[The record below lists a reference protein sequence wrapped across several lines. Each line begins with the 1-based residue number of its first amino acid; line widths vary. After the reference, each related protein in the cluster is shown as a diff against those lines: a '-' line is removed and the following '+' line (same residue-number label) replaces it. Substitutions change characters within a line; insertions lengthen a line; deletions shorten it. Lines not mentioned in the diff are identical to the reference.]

1 MQITRIGDG
10 LAIFLTAEQIEQ
22 LGLKEGD
29 EIMFRETESGALQV
43 EVQRK
48 PTVEE
53 LFERV
58 RKMRGRL
65 PADFKF
71 DREWANSRGPD
82 VDE

>member
-1 MQITRIGDG
+1 MQIARIGDG
-10 LAIFLTAEQIEQ
+10 LAIPLPADVAER

-29 EIMFRETESGALQV
+29 EITLRETESGALQV
-43 EVQRK
+43 EVRAK

-53 LFERV
+53 LYERV
-58 RKMRGRL
+58 RTMRGRL

-82 VDE
+82 VDD